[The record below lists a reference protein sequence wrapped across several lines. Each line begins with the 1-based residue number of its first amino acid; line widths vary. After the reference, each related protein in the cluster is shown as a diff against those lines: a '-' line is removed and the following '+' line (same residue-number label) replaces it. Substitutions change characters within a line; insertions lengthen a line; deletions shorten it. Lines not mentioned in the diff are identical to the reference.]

1 MECRGSSTA
10 KYTSLFNLYLRYLY
24 CTGQFKG
31 MVSILTTVLGV
42 GVGSSEGTAKA
53 WVVESPIAVEGDAQL
68 GDVGGGDDR
77 NV

>member
-1 MECRGSSTA
+1 
-10 KYTSLFNLYLRYLY
+10 
-24 CTGQFKG
+24 